1 VGASANVVVLGIAG
15 RAGHKIT
22 FWEFTKYG
30 LIVTII
36 SVALAVPYLWLRF
49 FA

>member
-1 VGASANVVVLGIAG
+1 MGASANVVVLGMAARYGSPIS
-15 RAGHKIT
+15 

-30 LIVTII
+30 LVVVLV
-36 SVALAVPYLWLRF
+36 SAVVSSAYLWLRY